1 MIINL
6 LYKQNKIMTV
16 VKLTVAVN
24 ILKCKHHELLKSQ
37 SREIMVTLR
46 NYFTTSSN

>member
-6 LYKQNKIMTV
+6 LYKQIEIMTM
-16 VKLTVAVN
+16 VKVTIAVS

-37 SREIMVTLR
+37 SREMMVTLR